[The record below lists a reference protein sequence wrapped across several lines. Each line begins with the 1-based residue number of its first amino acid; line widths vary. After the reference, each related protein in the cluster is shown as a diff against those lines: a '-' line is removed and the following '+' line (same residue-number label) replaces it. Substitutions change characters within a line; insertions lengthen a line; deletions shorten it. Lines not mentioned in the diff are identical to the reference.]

1 MVQTTRAAVSSGV
14 AVALAATLASSM
26 ASALA
31 SSTGAALGSAS
42 GSGGALPLLFGAQ
55 RFSLSSGLAVKKSPM
70 QTGAANSL
78 AWSTG
83 KLGLVR
89 GPTRPVR
96 PTQSGRRLQSRGR
109 PRAATD
115 PNDAPNAGAAASTSN
130 NSGNSSL
137 ASEED
142 EEELTPFAELLDVL
156 ALVGLIMAFLV
167 VLRLAILV
175 YWSRFANARYYR
187 EARQNKFEERQS
199 PHGHPLH
206 KLRLTIRNR
215 RAGGYTVTT
224 VGGMQKHRREKRR
237 RPATFRALPASLVFP
252 NMEFLIYGIFSAGLT
267 EGAVAS
273 LGDASC
279 EGGCVGVSVL
289 TLIVMGLA
297 FIAGF
302 AQVIHFYCRHCRASW
317 CVNQVPLTPPLLQS
331 PPWAMPWPS
340 YLWRMREL
348 ISC

>member
-1 MVQTTRAAVSSGV
+1 MVQTTRAAVSTGV
-14 AVALAATLASSM
+14 AVALAATLACSL

-31 SSTGAALGSAS
+31 SSLGAALGSAS

-70 QTGAANSL
+70 QTGAANGL

-83 KLGLVR
+83 QLGLVR
-89 GPTRPVR
+89 GPTRPKR
-96 PTQSGRRLQSRGR
+96 PTQSGRRLQSKDSNS
-109 PRAATD
+109 T
-115 PNDAPNAGAAASTSN
+115 AGVAVSTSN
-130 NSGNSSL
+130 KSGNSTL
-137 ASEED
+137 NSEED
-142 EEELTPFAELLDVL
+142 EELTPFAELLDVL